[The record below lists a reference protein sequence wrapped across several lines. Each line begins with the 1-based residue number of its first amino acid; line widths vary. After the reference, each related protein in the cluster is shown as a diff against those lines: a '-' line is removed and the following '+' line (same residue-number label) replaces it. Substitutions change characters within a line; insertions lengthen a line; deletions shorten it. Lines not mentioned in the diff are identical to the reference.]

1 MQLPDLPRPTREGH
15 ILTAFSLS
23 DKVVEVTMFGG
34 TSYKDKKLA
43 DTTILHFGE
52 GREGSTCTVIHSYC
66 HTLILSYTH
75 TAIYSYC
82 HTLILPYTHT
92 AIHSYCHTLILSYTH
107 TVIHSYCH
115 ILILPYT
122 HTAIYSYCH
131 TLILSYTHTV
141 ILRFCHSRQG
151 GE

>member
-52 GREGSTCTVIHSYC
+52 GREGKYLYC

-75 TAIYSYC
+75 TAIHSYC

-92 AIHSYCHTLILSYTH
+92 AIHSYCHTLIL
-107 TVIHSYCH
+107 
-115 ILILPYT
+115 PYT
-122 HTAIYSYCH
+122 HTFIHSYCH
-131 TLILSYTHTV
+131 TLILSYTHTA
-141 ILRFCHSRQG
+141 IHSYCHTPVLPFQTRRG
-151 GE
+151 MTGC